1 MNISGVKGRE
11 FAQYYENFRPE
22 LQPEIQEGFSTRG
35 HPRSLH
41 CFQFPAGCLNICLDL
56 TPISAQPPRKTG
68 GWPEIAVERAKSP
81 PLIEMGKGRGQR
93 RRQRAAGGVRA
104 RDRRLRQITSGAGR
118 RRRKLNRPISE
129 SFEASLPERCTLRL
143 GIAGRRSGAG
153 APASDVICND
163 VTCSAGSSSDKHQ
176 APQKHRRQPI
186 GDGTGTQT
194 LLFLVDT

>member
-68 GWPEIAVERAKSP
+68 GWPEIAVERATPPP
-81 PLIEMGKGRGQR
+81 PLKWERGE
-93 RRQRAAGGVRA
+93 GGGDKELPEVCERETDA
-104 RDRRLRQITSGAGR
+104 YGRLR
-118 RRRKLNRPISE
+118 LE
-129 SFEASLPERCTLRL
+129 L
-143 GIAGRRSGAG
+143 GGGG
-153 APASDVICND
+153 EN
-163 VTCSAGSSSDKHQ
+163 
-176 APQKHRRQPI
+176 
-186 GDGTGTQT
+186 
-194 LLFLVDT
+194 